1 MILTIMFQDVSRQ
14 TVLQFLKILYTGF
27 AEGLKVGDF
36 DSVHKLCELLGVS
49 LNDSSV
55 SFDSKSKN
63 KGNIC
68 CYIHNKRFANR
79 IMIHLEGRLNVLKI
93 FYFQTNPVKVQVGRR
108 KRLW

>member
-63 KGNIC
+63 KGLKNFKTSNSL
-68 CYIHNKRFANR
+68 NKKKWF
-79 IMIHLEGRLNVLKI
+79 L
-93 FYFQTNPVKVQVGRR
+93 
-108 KRLW
+108 

>member
-1 MILTIMFQDVSRQ
+1 MLNDLKYGQFYENPMILTIMFQDVSRQ

-55 SFDSKSKN
+55 SFDYKSKN

-68 CYIHNKRFANR
+68 CYNRNKLFTD
-79 IMIHLEGRLNVLKI
+79 EI
-93 FYFQTNPVKVQVGRR
+93 FLSDPF
-108 KRLW
+108 

>member
-49 LNDSSV
+49 LNDSLV

-63 KGNIC
+63 QGNVC
-68 CYIHNKRFANR
+68 CYNRNKRFAN
-79 IMIHLEGRLNVLKI
+79 KI
-93 FYFQTNPVKVQVGRR
+93 IF
-108 KRLW
+108 